1 MGGEPLLPVGVIRK
15 VRAREALGRAGC
27 IALRNPLGVLPA
39 ERRERDDACVQPD
52 VADLGHAS
60 YLLAAR
66 LATDRHVV
74 DPWAVQLL
82 ELVEPRRRAFF
93 QLRLRPDHVRVPAG
107 AEVDRE
113 REAEVTLARDVPVAM
128 FRSQSSIRLP

>member
-1 MGGEPLLPVGVIRK
+1 MHLVSVLVAHVLMAEHLLVRRPAVEHDGHEEERVEPEPDLLAHLRHPMGGEPLLPVGVIRK

-27 IALRNPLGVLPA
+27 IALRNPLWVLPA
-39 ERRERDDACVQPD
+39 ERREGDDACVQPD

-82 ELVEPRRRAFF
+82 ELVEPRRRA
-93 QLRLRPDHVRVPAG
+93 
-107 AEVDRE
+107 
-113 REAEVTLARDVPVAM
+113 
-128 FRSQSSIRLP
+128 